1 MSRGFF
7 FLLMNFC
14 HIIDDY
20 CLQSIGPLASLKQK
34 SWWDEHY
41 PQKIY
46 KFDFIIALVMHSVSW
61 SFMVML
67 PVAYH
72 LNWNPPV
79 LSFIVFAANV
89 AIHAVVDHFKA
100 NRLAISLTVDQLIHI
115 AQIVATLLLL
125 V

>member
-1 MSRGFF
+1 MSKG
-7 FLLMNFC
+7 FLLLLMVFC

-46 KFDFIIALVMHSVSW
+46 KFDFVIALVIHSASW

-67 PVAYH
+67 PVAYY
-72 LNWNPPV
+72 LGWNPPV
-79 LSFIVFAANV
+79 LFFVVFAANV
-89 AIHAVVDHFKA
+89 AIHAVVDHIKA

-115 AQIVATLLLL
+115 AQIIATFLLL